1 MNGQPGLPAGSDTR
15 ASAGPAVQSETG
27 HREPNYGC
35 RPTAPL
41 LAKEGTPPPAHKHPT
56 PRALSSSS
64 ITLGLLLLVPCSHRC
79 RQTSPWARIC
89 QSPPPRAWASLKAQM
104 VKNLPAMQETG
115 VGSLGGEDP
124 LEKGMAPHSSILAWR
139 IPWTEGPGG
148 QQPMGS
154 QKSWTRFS
162 D

>member
-124 LEKGMAPHSSILAWR
+124 LEWHPTPVSLPGESHGQRGLAGNS
-139 IPWTEGPGG
+139 PWGHRRVG
-148 QQPMGS
+148 QDLAT
-154 QKSWTRFS
+154 K
-162 D
+162 